1 MFEVQCQKRDRE
13 GKEKKEGGDEINKYI
28 KNIKKDSI
36 REVKENLVA
45 VEIYWDVMKGEAR
58 SEKREGVDVDVDGL

>member
-1 MFEVQCQKRDRE
+1 
-13 GKEKKEGGDEINKYI
+13 
-28 KNIKKDSI
+28 
-36 REVKENLVA
+36 LA